1 MALPQFFLENQVL
14 DAEESPVFPLRLS
27 DDDLHHARVLRLE
40 RGQHVAVVDAA
51 SDYFECEVA
60 SFDAGGLFVSISQRG
75 DVGEDGPSVMLV
87 QGLAKGDKMDT
98 VVRHGTEVGV
108 DVFVPLACERSV
120 VKLDA
125 KKAVARAERWRSIAR
140 SAAMQSGR
148 RHVPEVSEP
157 VGLDR
162 ACELLRNA
170 TAVIVCY
177 EEADGS
183 QSITRALSSAL
194 TKLRMPAADAR
205 VAVVVGPEGGLTSR
219 EVQCLLDC
227 NPRAYSCTLG
237 PSILRTETAGVVA
250 PALVL
255 HDLRNLSGGLS

>member
-14 DAEESPVFPLRLS
+14 AAEADEVFPLRLDA
-27 DDDLHHARVLRLE
+27 DDFHHARVLRLE
-40 RGQHVAVVDAA
+40 PGQHIAVVDAA

-60 SFDAGGLFVSISQRG
+60 SFDADGLLVRIAQRG
-75 DVGEDGPSVMLV
+75 GDEEAQPSVMLV

-108 DVFVPLACERSV
+108 DVFVPFACERSI
-120 VKLDA
+120 VKLDR
-125 KKAVARAERWRSIAR
+125 KKASSRTERWRSIAR
-140 SAAMQSGR
+140 SAAMQAGR

-157 VGLDR
+157 LGLDEV
-162 ACELLRNA
+162 CGLLRNA
-170 TAVIVCY
+170 TALIVCY

-183 QSITRALSSAL
+183 QSITKALQSAL
-194 TKLRMPAADAR
+194 TKLQMPAQDAR
-205 VAVVVGPEGGLTSR
+205 VAVVVGPEGGLTER
-219 EVQCLLDC
+219 EVHRLLSC
-227 NPRAYSCTLG
+227 NPRAYACTLG

-255 HDLRNLSGGLS
+255 HDLRNLADGLL

>member
-1 MALPQFFLENQVL
+1 MALSQFFLENQVL
-14 DAEESPVFPLRLS
+14 AAEEAPVFPLRLS
-27 DDDLHHARVLRLE
+27 RDDLHHARVLRLE
-40 RGQHVAVVDAA
+40 AGQHIAVVDAA
-51 SDYFECEVA
+51 SDYFECEVV
-60 SFDAGGLFVSISQRG
+60 SFDADGLLVSIAQRG
-75 DVGEDGPSVMLV
+75 DTFDEQPCVMLV

-108 DVFVPLACERSV
+108 DVFVPFACERSI

-125 KKAVARAERWRSIAR
+125 KKAASRTERWRSIAR

-148 RHVPEVSEP
+148 RCVPEVSD
-157 VGLDR
+157 VLGLDGI
-162 ACELLRNA
+162 CELLANA

-183 QSITRALSSAL
+183 QGITRALSAAL
-194 TKLRMPAADAR
+194 AELRMPAMDAR
-205 VAVVVGPEGGLTSR
+205 VAVVVGPEGGLTPR
-219 EVQCLLDC
+219 EVQRLLGC
-227 NPRAYSCTLG
+227 NPRAFACTLG

-255 HDLRNLSGGLS
+255 HDLRNLAGNPL